1 MTNEGKYIEPTG
13 LEQPASQSVTISPH
27 DTTEIAHPTN
37 LRATRGLYVGV
48 AGDVVCR
55 LLGDTADQTFT
66 GVLAGS
72 VLPIRLTHIRSTST
86 TATNM
91 VGLY

>member
-1 MTNEGKYIEPTG
+1 MTNEAEYIEATG

-27 DTTEIAHPTN
+27 ATDEIVHPTD
-37 LRATRGLYVGV
+37 LRATRGLYVGS
-48 AGDVVCR
+48 AGSVVCR
-55 LLGDTADQTFT
+55 LLGDTSDQTFS

-72 VLPIRLTHIRSTST
+72 VLPIRVTHIRSTSG
-86 TATNM
+86 ASSM